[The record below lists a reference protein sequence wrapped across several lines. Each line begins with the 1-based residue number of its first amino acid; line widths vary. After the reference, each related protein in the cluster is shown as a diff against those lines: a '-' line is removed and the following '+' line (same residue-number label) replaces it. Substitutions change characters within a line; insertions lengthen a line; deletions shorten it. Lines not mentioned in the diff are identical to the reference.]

1 MKDVAEHAG
10 VSARTVSNVV
20 NNYVHV
26 SPQMRDLVQRS
37 LIELGYQMDYVA
49 KGLRS
54 GRTGLIALVLPNL
67 SDPTLPNWLRR

>member
-49 KGLRS
+49 
-54 GRTGLIALVLPNL
+54 TFP
-67 SDPTLPNWLRR
+67 